1 MKVVLSAA
9 FAILLSSAAMAQD
22 EERIKRI
29 VDRIEKE
36 IRESHDRTREEIR
49 AIIRAEI
56 QRAQGKAP
64 TEPTPDKPKP
74 APAAPAR
81 KVYLGISAG
90 DLTDAERKALG
101 VGGGI
106 KVADVRG
113 PAATAGVKA
122 GDILLELD
130 GKPVT
135 EETVGAA
142 LESKKPGDEVEA
154 TLLRGGKR
162 EKVRIRLAERKE

>member
-1 MKVVLSAA
+1 MKASLVIAA
-9 FAILLSSAAMAQD
+9 LLAAAGTAAAQQED
-22 EERIKRI
+22 ERTKRI
-29 VDRIEKE
+29 LDRVEKE
-36 IRESHDRTREEIR
+36 IRDSETRLREEIR
-49 AIIRAEI
+49 ALLRAEL
-56 QRAQGKAP
+56 RREAP
-64 TEPTPDKPKP
+64 PKP
-74 APAAPAR
+74 EPGPSAEPSTPR
-81 KVYLGISAG
+81 RRVLLGVTA
-90 DLTDAERKALG
+90 DEFTDAERKTLG

-106 KVADVRG
+106 KVGDVRG
-113 PAATAGVKA
+113 PAAAAGVKA

-154 TLLRGGKR
+154 TLLRAGKR

>member
-1 MKVVLSAA
+1 MKAPLVIAA
-9 FAILLSSAAMAQD
+9 LLAVAGTAAAQQED
-22 EERIKRI
+22 ERTKRI
-29 VDRIEKE
+29 LDRVEKE
-36 IRESHDRTREEIR
+36 IRESESRLREEIR
-49 AIIRAEI
+49 AILRAEL
-56 QRAQGKAP
+56 RK
-64 TEPTPDKPKP
+64 EPAAKPEPGPSAEPP
-74 APAAPAR
+74 APR
-81 KVYLGISAG
+81 RRVLLGVTA
-90 DLTDAERKALG
+90 DEFTDAERKALG

-113 PAATAGVKA
+113 PAEKAGVKA

-135 EETVGAA
+135 EETVGGV

-162 EKVRIRLAERKE
+162 EKVRIRLTERKE

>member
-1 MKVVLSAA
+1 MKATLAIAA
-9 FAILLSSAAMAQD
+9 LLAAAGTAAAQQDD
-22 EERIKRI
+22 ERVKRI
-29 VDRIEKE
+29 LDRVEKE
-36 IRESHDRTREEIR
+36 IRDSEARLRDDIR
-49 AIIRAEI
+49 AVLRAEL
-56 QRAQGKAP
+56 RK
-64 TEPTPDKPKP
+64 EPAAKPEPGPSAEPP
-74 APAAPAR
+74 APR
-81 KVYLGISAG
+81 RRVLLGVTA
-90 DLTDAERKALG
+90 DEFTDAERKALG

-106 KVADVRG
+106 KVGDVRG

-142 LESKKPGDEVEA
+142 LESKKPGDEIEA

>member
-1 MKVVLSAA
+1 MKVVLSAL
-9 FAILLSSAAMAQD
+9 FAILLSSVAMAQD

-64 TEPTPDKPKP
+64 SEPTP
-74 APAAPAR
+74 AAPSR

-113 PAATAGVKA
+113 PAKEAGLKA
-122 GDILLELD
+122 GDILVEFD
-130 GKPVT
+130 GEAVT
-135 EETVGAA
+135 EERIGGLLAA
-142 LESKKPGDEVEA
+142 HKPGDTVDA
-154 TLLRGGKR
+154 TVVRSGKR
-162 EKVRIRLAERKE
+162 LTLKVVLAERKE